1 MIELYPASQTDFSKH
16 GIALHPMT
24 CSVRHE
30 AGARYDLDMTL
41 PLISGG
47 EHTMMDYEMFIK
59 APVPRQ
65 YVPAITLGV
74 ISFWK
79 VPDDA
84 SSNVPLYKTLG
95 YTIHL
100 TYEAW
105 VAGTSYEVGKKVTS
119 GNQNY
124 QLTEA
129 LTGLEIY
136 TNPAASNK
144 WKTIPNST
152 SQPST
157 IAAELVPGQSLIK
170 LDDYN
175 GTYMLAVNL
184 SGVQGYVEIS
194 KVEQVGDEEPRVIPA
209 RTIREQCFRIKYIN
223 PETDKGRVTVHAV
236 HECYA
241 LNGMLLGSC
250 NLIGATPQTA
260 LAFLEGAMMD
270 TWGGLLATNIDD
282 NPITVNWSYKMAG
295 DVLLNPDSGFL
306 ALVNGKVIRDHK
318 DIFILPNA
326 QASPV
331 FEAVYGVNIRG
342 VSWKGSTENMVTRI
356 YPRAKAADNTDLF
369 LPEMYVETAR
379 TVPYPIME
387 LLPVDLKVGETITET
402 DGTEVTLDETEV
414 FTRMR
419 AAAQARF
426 DVDKCDEPT
435 VEMKLDF
442 IRLGDT
448 SEFAQYRDSENIS
461 PYDWITVRHGPLGID
476 VQIQMKGYEWDAILC
491 RYNKATF
498 GDVRYKGGRSVTEWQ
513 LQSGSVSRR
522 ALNEDLKKL
531 LGV

>member
-1 MIELYPASQTDFSKH
+1 MIELYPAAQTDFSKH

-41 PLISGG
+41 PLITGG
-47 EHTMMDYEMFIK
+47 EHALMDYEMFIK

-84 SSNVPLYKTLG
+84 AADVPLYKSLG
-95 YTIHL
+95 YYTRI
-100 TYEAW
+100 TYDAW
-105 VAGTSYEVGKKVTS
+105 VGGRSYMVGNKVTDS
-119 GNQNY
+119 GQNY
-124 QLTEA
+124 QCISGHGGITTPPSQNPTLWTAISNYTFVSGTVAQQLTP
-129 LTGLEIY
+129 G
-136 TNPAASNK
+136 
-144 WKTIPNST
+144 T
-152 SQPST
+152 S
-157 IAAELVPGQSLIK
+157 IIK
-170 LDDYN
+170 LQDFNTDYMRASTL
-175 GTYMLAVNL
+175 G
-184 SGVQGYVEIS
+184 GVEGYVEIS